1 MQRKTLTCC
10 CFLAALTVGTWAQSK
25 PEQPTPALAPELAG
39 KLLLIDGAYLA
50 SVRGR
55 VRSGDE
61 TLKAAVAAL
70 EDDAKKAVAM
80 KPPSVMDK
88 TVTPASG
95 DKHDYMSQAPYFW
108 PNPDTPDGLPYV
120 NRDGKRNPEIRK
132 ITDRTQIR
140 ELNAAVQTLAIA
152 HYFTGDETYAE
163 RAALLLRT
171 WFLDPKTR
179 MKPNLEFGQG
189 IPGRFTGRP
198 YGIIEMQCVSD
209 LVDSIGLLGGSKAW
223 TDDDQRAMQA
233 WSEQFLQW
241 LLESAH
247 GKAEAA
253 TLNNHGTHYDVQVVS
268 LALFVGKND
277 VAKGVLEVARER
289 RIAKHIE
296 PDGSQPQELRRTKAW
311 SYSVMNLR
319 GLLQLARLG
328 DHVGVDLWGYETAD
342 QRSLKKALDY
352 LVPYA
357 TGAREWPLE
366 QINGFRPE
374 GGITLIRRVAQDHP
388 DDKWTAVAAKLPA
401 LAPDALDHLTGAR
414 LIPNDLDSQ

>member
-1 MQRKTLTCC
+1 MARSTSKTALYLLGIGL
-10 CFLAALTVGTWAQSK
+10 LAASRALAGASAAPRVFVLDGERLQATRQRVAAGDK
-25 PEQPTPALAPELAG
+25 ALAP
-39 KLLLIDGAYLA
+39 
-50 SVRGR
+50 
-55 VRSGDE
+55 
-61 TLKAAVAAL
+61 AL
-70 EDDAKKAVAM
+70 EKVVSSARDAMQVG
-80 KPPSVMDK
+80 PFSVMDK
-88 TVTPASG
+88 EQVPPSG

-179 MKPNLEFGQG
+179 MNANLEFGQG

-209 LVDSIGLLGGSKAW
+209 FVDSIGLLEGSKAW
-223 TDDDQRAMQA
+223 TDEDQRAMQA

-247 GKAEAA
+247 GRAEAA
-253 TLNNHGTHYDVQVVS
+253 MLNNHGTHYDVQVVS
-268 LALFVGKND
+268 LALFLGKND
-277 VAKGVLEVARER
+277 VAKGILEAARER

-296 PDGSQPQELRRTKAW
+296 PDGSQPEELRRTKAW

-342 QRSLKKALDY
+342 QRGLKKALDY

-357 TGAREWPLE
+357 SGAREWPFE
-366 QINGFRPE
+366 QINGFRPD
-374 GGITLIRRVAQDHP
+374 GGITLIRRVSQDHP
-388 DDKWTAVAAKLPA
+388 DEKYTAVAAKLSA